1 MSQQTFIRHLS
12 RILTKNQILV
22 LTGPKMVGK
31 RNLSEQI
38 VKQFRRNIL
47 SLDLSKSTDRKKL
60 AHPELFFA
68 VHSSECIILE
78 SLEFLPSILD
88 DILRFQFSN
97 RKQPKFILTLDYQF
111 ASVFRFFRFPKRI
124 VIKEVFPLSLPE
136 SGMSRSHSVWQHWLK
151 GGYPGFLT
159 APSYRVLNNRVSR
172 IISLICSG
180 NTTIITGHQL
190 NAEKL
195 EICLEILSQL
205 NGTILNSHLISKS
218 LGVTSPTVMRYL
230 NYLEA
235 AMLIR
240 LLPAFSPEG
249 STKRLMRAPKIY
261 FRDTGI
267 LHHFRGIQTL
277 RSLSKSIGQPD
288 SWEAYVIEEVAKI
301 LPSRYTLYYYRTQ
314 HSAEVQLIITK
325 ISKPEVPKQPV
336 LGICIQTGTVPLISR
351 GLRNCF
357 SNLPTRKNYLVQGAT
372 IQADSSEN
380 SLPTEILI
388 NLKSMNCTLI
398 SLPELVR
405 KLSTL
410 RL

>member
-12 RILTKNQILV
+12 RVLTKNQVLV

-38 VKQFRRNIL
+38 AKQLRRSFL
-47 SLDLSKSTDRKKL
+47 SLDLSKNTDRKKL

-68 VHSSECIILE
+68 VHSTECIILD

-88 DILRFQFSN
+88 DILRFQLST

-111 ASVFRFFRFPKRI
+111 ESVFRFFRFPRKV

-136 SGMSRSHSVWQHWLK
+136 SGMSRSHSVWQHWLR

-159 APSYRVLNNRVSR
+159 APSHRVLNNRVSR
-172 IISLICSG
+172 IISLVCSG

-190 NAEKL
+190 NPEKL

-205 NGTILNSHLISKS
+205 NGTILNSHLIAKS
-218 LGVTSPTVMRYL
+218 LGVSSPTAIRYL
-230 NYLEA
+230 KYLEA
-235 AMLIR
+235 AMIIR
-240 LLPAFSPEG
+240 LLPAFTPEG
-249 STKRLMRAPKIY
+249 STKRLIRAPKIY
-261 FRDTGI
+261 FQDTGI
-267 LHHFRGIQTL
+267 LHHLRGIQTL
-277 RSLSKSIGQPD
+277 RSLSKSIGQAD
-288 SWEAYVIEEVAKI
+288 SWEAYVIEEVAKL
-301 LPSRYTLYYYRTQ
+301 LPSRYTIYYYRTQ

-325 ISKPEVPKQPV
+325 LSKPDLSHQPV
-336 LGICIQTGTVPLISR
+336 LGICIQPGTVPLISR

-357 SNLPTRKNYLVQGAT
+357 ANLPTRKNYLVQGAT
-372 IQADSSEN
+372 IQADSSNN
-380 SLPTEILI
+380 SIPADTLI
-388 NLKSMNCTLI
+388 SLKSLNCTLI
-398 SLPELVR
+398 SLSELLL